1 MVLMDHVEKMI
12 KIIDGEKNVDVLA
25 GMVRYMIKENNVLR
39 DRIAEAERLQA
50 EKAQMQLNFEEQI
63 KSFRREIYGKSSEK
77 RPRASDRPRDKSQED
92 ASIFSQ
98 AAFPAPD
105 TREDQKNKK
114 LKDKWK
120 NIPEETIDCEINA
133 ASLKAE
139 SESRGLANPSS
150 SQWQEIE
157 GAYDTVTTIQI
168 NERSYLKQIFR
179 KKKYKLKEEF
189 NTEQDKDVIITADG
203 PAALLPGMNYATEV
217 VASVIADKYVSHM
230 PLERQTRQMES
241 LGLTGM
247 KTSTLS
253 RMCALGA
260 ASLEPTAAKILKELV
275 GSDLALHLDETPWPI
290 QKEKD
295 GYMWVISNRYGSYY
309 FFKPTRSGQVI
320 KEKLVGYSGRV
331 LTDGF
336 GGYNILEEIGIE
348 QGFCWGHGRR
358 KFFALE
364 SHDESVKP
372 ILDDIDIL
380 FAIEREAK
388 SFEQLKSLRAERSAP
403 VVLRL
408 QQRLFEEYPNS
419 RPGSEKRKAIE
430 YITKR
435 WKGFTMFLRDER
447 LPLSNNEAE
456 RTIRH
461 AVVGRKAYY
470 GSATHSGAETAA
482 TLFTVIESA
491 KKNDV
496 DPRTY
501 LLMALKQL
509 ASGEP
514 VPTPLEYAKSL
525 RCQN

>member
-1 MVLMDHVEKMI
+1 MDHTEKMI
-12 KIIDGEKNVDVLA
+12 KLIEGEKNVDVLA
-25 GMVRYMIKENNVLR
+25 GLVRFMIKENNILR
-39 DRIAEAERLQA
+39 DRIAEADRVKA
-50 EKAQMQLNFEEQI
+50 EKDQMHLNLDEQV
-63 KSFRREIYGKSSEK
+63 KSLRREIYGKSSEK
-77 RPRASDRPRDKSQED
+77 RTKASDRSRDKSQED
-92 ASIFSQ
+92 ALIFSQ

-105 TREDQKNKK
+105 SRESQKNKK

-120 NIPEETIDCEINA
+120 NIPEETIDCDIDA

-139 SESRGLANPSS
+139 SESRGLENPSS
-150 SQWQEIE
+150 DQWQELE

-168 NERSYLKQIFR
+168 VERSYVKQIHR
-179 KKKYKLKEEF
+179 KKKYKLKDEF
-189 NTEQDKDVIITADG
+189 NRDEEKDVIITADG
-203 PAALLPGMNYATEV
+203 PPGLLPGMNYATEV
-217 VASVIADKYVSHM
+217 VGSVIADKYVSHM
-230 PLERQTRQMES
+230 PLERQTREMES
-241 LGLTGM
+241 LGLVGM

-260 ASLEPTAAKILKELV
+260 ASLEPTAAKILKELID
-275 GSDLALHLDETPWPI
+275 SDLALHLDETPWPI

-320 KEKLVGYSGRV
+320 KEKLIGYSGRV

-336 GGYNILEEIGIE
+336 GGYNILDEIGIE

-364 SHDESVKP
+364 NHDESVKP
-372 ILDDIDIL
+372 ILDGIDVL

-388 SFEQLKSLRAERSAP
+388 SFEELKRLRAERSAP

-408 QQRLFEEYPNS
+408 SQKLFEEYPSS

-430 YITKR
+430 YMTKR
-435 WKGFTMFLRDER
+435 WTGFTMFLRDER

-501 LLMALKQL
+501 LLMALRQL